1 MKKLFVIAIAAVMVA
16 ACEEAPQFGGS
27 SLDKVVGAMTLKEKV
42 HFVLGTGCPTEE
54 PVKGA
59 AGTTY
64 AIPRLGIPA
73 ITLADGP
80 AGVRTDD
87 QATRF
92 PNATLLASAWDT
104 ELTEKV
110 GEAIGQEALA
120 KGIDVMLA
128 PAMNIQRHPLC
139 GRNFEYYSEDPL
151 VSGKNAAAYVRG
163 IQSTGVD
170 ACLKHFACNNQET
183 FRTGNCVIVH
193 TRPLRE
199 IYLKG
204 FEIAVKES
212 NPRTVMTSYNKI
224 NGEYTSQSSAL
235 LDSIL
240 RDEWGFKGLVMSDWG
255 AGDDAV
261 AQIIAGNDMIQP
273 GNEDQYKLLMK
284 ALKNG
289 SLTEEQLDKCVRRVL
304 KLVAESASVRGI
316 KGKDQDNSAL
326 ARESARDGMVLLENN
341 GALPFKNV
349 KKVALFGSE
358 LVPGGTGSGSVNG
371 AATVSL
377 AEGLGN
383 AGIEVEKG
391 EDFEA
396 LAANNDIAVVTISRI
411 SGEGSD
417 RSSADFAL
425 SEDEK
430 QLLAVVS
437 RAFRLA
443 KKKVVVVLNV
453 GGVIETTILKWGA
466 DAILLAWQPGQ
477 EAGNAVADILTGAV
491 NPSGKLPVT
500 FPMNLSDV
508 LSTRNFP
515 VDVVWSE
522 TAPADTVIN
531 NVHQTRY
538 DEGIYVG
545 YRWFDRFNLPVA
557 YPFGYGLSYTSFAY
571 SKPEA
576 ANNGT
581 TVTAKVTVKNT
592 GKVSGREVVQLY
604 VSAPKGQLDKPVK
617 ELKAFAKTAL
627 LEPGQSQVLEFSFP
641 AAELASFSEKSSAWK
656 VDEGKYTIQF
666 AASSRDVRCKATVSA
681 QAVSTSVHDVLPNYG
696 YVKLNW

>member
-240 RDEWGFKGLVMSDWG
+240 RDEWGFKGLVMSAWG

-289 SLTEEQLDKCVRRVL
+289 SLTEEQLDKCVRRAL

-411 SGEGSD
+411 SGEGRD
-417 RSSADFAL
+417 RSSADFAI
-425 SEDEK
+425 SKEEK
-430 QLLAVVS
+430 HLLASVS

-453 GGVIETTILKWGA
+453 GGVIETAFLKGSA

-641 AAELASFSEKSSAWK
+641 TSELASFFEKSSAWK

-681 QAVSTSVHDVLPNYG
+681 QAVSSSVHDVLPNYG
-696 YVKLNW
+696 YVKLSW

>member
-1 MKKLFVIAIAAVMVA
+1 
-16 ACEEAPQFGGS
+16 
-27 SLDKVVGAMTLKEKV
+27 
-42 HFVLGTGCPTEE
+42 
-54 PVKGA
+54 
-59 AGTTY
+59 
-64 AIPRLGIPA
+64 
-73 ITLADGP
+73 
-80 AGVRTDD
+80 
-87 QATRF
+87 
-92 PNATLLASAWDT
+92 
-104 ELTEKV
+104 
-110 GEAIGQEALA
+110 
-120 KGIDVMLA
+120 
-128 PAMNIQRHPLC
+128 
-139 GRNFEYYSEDPL
+139 
-151 VSGKNAAAYVRG
+151 
-163 IQSTGVD
+163 
-170 ACLKHFACNNQET
+170 
-183 FRTGNCVIVH
+183 
-193 TRPLRE
+193 
-199 IYLKG
+199 
-204 FEIAVKES
+204 
-212 NPRTVMTSYNKI
+212 
-224 NGEYTSQSSAL
+224 
-235 LDSIL
+235 
-240 RDEWGFKGLVMSDWG
+240 
-255 AGDDAV
+255 
-261 AQIIAGNDMIQP
+261 
-273 GNEDQYKLLMK
+273 
-284 ALKNG
+284 
-289 SLTEEQLDKCVRRVL
+289 
-304 KLVAESASVRGI
+304 
-316 KGKDQDNSAL
+316 
-326 ARESARDGMVLLENN
+326 
-341 GALPFKNV
+341 V

-396 LAANNDIAVVTISRI
+396 LAANNDIAVITISRI
-411 SGEGSD
+411 SGEGRD
-417 RSSADFAL
+417 RSSADFAI
-425 SEDEK
+425 SKEEK
-430 QLLAVVS
+430 HLLASVS
-437 RAFRLA
+437 RTFRLA

-453 GGVIETTILKWGA
+453 GGIIETAFLKGSA
-466 DAILLAWQPGQ
+466 DAILLSWQPGQ

>member
-42 HFVLGTGCPTEE
+42 HFVLGTGCPAEE

-240 RDEWGFKGLVMSDWG
+240 RDEWGFKGLVMSAWG

-284 ALKNG
+284 AIKNG

-326 ARESARDGMVLLENN
+326 ARESARDGIVLLENN

-396 LAANNDIAVVTISRI
+396 LAANNDIAVITISRI

-477 EAGNAVADILTGAV
+477 EAGNAIADILTGSV

-581 TVTAKVTVKNT
+581 TITAKVTVKNT

-604 VSAPKGQLDKPVK
+604 VSAPNSQLDKPVK
-617 ELKAFAKTAL
+617 ELKAFAKTKL

>member
-349 KKVALFGSE
+349 QKVALFGSE

-396 LAANNDIAVVTISRI
+396 LAANNDIAVITISRI
-411 SGEGSD
+411 SGEGRD
-417 RSSADFAL
+417 RSSADFAI
-425 SEDEK
+425 SKEEK
-430 QLLAVVS
+430 HLLASVS
-437 RAFRLA
+437 RTFRLA

-453 GGVIETTILKWGA
+453 GGIIETAFLKGSA
-466 DAILLAWQPGQ
+466 DAILLSWQPGQ

>member
-581 TVTAKVTVKNT
+581 TITAKVTVKNT

-604 VSAPKGQLDKPVK
+604 VSAPNSQLDKPVK
-617 ELKAFAKTAL
+617 ELKAFAKTKL

>member
-16 ACEEAPQFGGS
+16 ACEEAPQIGGS

-240 RDEWGFKGLVMSDWG
+240 RDEWGFKGLVMSGWG

-522 TAPADTVIN
+522 TAPADTVIK

-538 DEGIYVG
+538 DEGVYVG

-604 VSAPKGQLDKPVK
+604 VSAPNSQLDKPVK
-617 ELKAFAKTAL
+617 ELKAFAKTEL

-641 AAELASFSEKSSAWK
+641 TSELASFFEKSSAWK

>member
-16 ACEEAPQFGGS
+16 ACEEAPQFGGA

-515 VDVVWSE
+515 VDVVWRE
-522 TAPADTVIN
+522 TAPTDTVIN

-581 TVTAKVTVKNT
+581 TITAKVTVKNT

-604 VSAPKGQLDKPVK
+604 VSAPNSQLDKPVK
-617 ELKAFAKTAL
+617 ELKAFAKTKL

>member
-16 ACEEAPQFGGS
+16 ACEEAPQFGGA